1 MDGGC
6 SSWRKRFTMSFGEH
20 RGAEPRAAIPG
31 RSDPMLRIINA
42 VQTLQVDVGHSRY
55 SISIGSGLLANRE
68 LLEARIRGRD
78 LLIVTNTTVARLY
91 LATLTGSL
99 AGKRVAE
106 CILPDGEQHK
116 ALQTAAWVFDALVGN
131 KMNRDATVLALGGG
145 VVGDIA
151 GFAAA
156 CYQRGV
162 GYVQMPTTL
171 LAQVDSSVGGKTGV
185 NHSGGKNL
193 IGAFY
198 QPQAVIADTDALST
212 LPDRELK
219 SGLAEVIKHGVVW
232 DPMLFT
238 WLERNTAQLLARD
251 AEALTYA
258 ISRSC
263 EIKATVVARDEREHD
278 LRAILN
284 FGHTFGHAIE
294 AATGYEKY
302 LHGEAVALGMII
314 AADLSCRMGLVDAA
328 VKERLGDTL
337 ARAGL
342 PTEAPRIGAARAY
355 ELMQMD
361 KKVLGGALRLVLLEK
376 LGRAIVTDQYPKA
389 ALESTLAEHFQ

>member
-1 MDGGC
+1 M
-6 SSWRKRFTMSFGEH
+6 
-20 RGAEPRAAIPG
+20 
-31 RSDPMLRIINA
+31 
-42 VQTLQVDVGHSRY
+42 QTLQVDLGPASY
-55 SISIGSGLLANRE
+55 PISIGSGLLGDRN
-68 LLEARIRGRD
+68 LLDSQIPGRD

-91 LATLTGSL
+91 LAKLTGSFSQ
-99 AGKRVAE
+99 RRMAE

-116 ALQTAAWVFDALVGN
+116 TLQTAGWVLDALVAN

-145 VVGDIA
+145 VIGDIA
-151 GFAAA
+151 GFAAS
-156 CYQRGV
+156 CYQRGI
-162 GYVQMPTTL
+162 GYVQLPTTL

-198 QPQAVIADTDALST
+198 QPRAVIADTDALAT

-219 SGLAEVIKHGVVW
+219 SGVAEVIKHGVVW
-232 DPMLFT
+232 DPLLFN
-238 WLERNTAQLLARD
+238 WLERKIPQLLARD

-294 AATGYEKY
+294 AATSYEKY
-302 LHGEAVALGMII
+302 LHGEAVAVGMLI
-314 AADLSCRMGLVDAA
+314 AVDLSVRMGLVDPA
-328 VKERLGDTL
+328 VKERLRAML
-337 ARAGL
+337 AQAGL

-361 KKVLGGALRLVLLEK
+361 KKVLGGAVRLVLLEK
-376 LGRAIVTDQYPKA
+376 LGRAIVTDQYPKV
-389 ALESTLAEHFQ
+389 ALDATLAEYFN